1 MQEKINIYV
10 IDDETLV
17 RDTISRCL
25 NIIDDLN
32 VVGSASGAAQACS
45 EIEKL
50 KPEVV
55 IVDVRLKDE
64 NGIDLAR
71 EIRKRCPGTKII
83 ILSGYFNESLVASA
97 YAAGA
102 TAFLSK
108 SIAISHLVAS
118 VYHVMQADRFY
129 APQMS
134 EELLDQLV
142 IENKKKVSRFSALT
156 QREREVLK
164 LIARE
169 YSTKDI
175 SQMLNISEKTVRNH
189 KSNVMNK
196 LGINSH
202 VGLIKFAYYMAL
214 I

>member
-1 MQEKINIYV
+1 MQERINIYV

-25 NIIDDLN
+25 TIIDDLN
-32 VVGSASGAAQACS
+32 VVGAASGADQACG
-45 EIEKL
+45 EIERL
-50 KPEVV
+50 KPEVI

-71 EIRKRCPGTKII
+71 EIRKRCPDTKII

-97 YAAGA
+97 YAVGA
-102 TAFLSK
+102 SAFLSK

-118 VYHVMQADRFY
+118 VYHVMQTDRFY
-129 APQMS
+129 APQMP

-156 QREREVLK
+156 QRESEVLK
-164 LIARE
+164 LIAGE
-169 YSTKDI
+169 FSTKEI
-175 SQMLNISEKTVRNH
+175 SDMLGISEKTVRNH
-189 KSNVMNK
+189 KSNIMNK
-196 LGINSH
+196 LGINSQ